1 MTVTDAP
8 TVRPDA
14 RLTQPLDRLA
24 GMLRRYVMAEVL
36 LLGAFLAVG
45 WLLLDVALDYGV
57 FAATNFDWVLEASAY
72 LRHFARAMF
81 LFICIFIGFGFAI
94 PLGFGK
100 SFSYSELAMVLEKRF
115 PDLLGERLIT
125 AVELAD
131 RVRAGRSGYS
141 TDMIDRTVEE
151 ASERVG
157 RVPLASVFNRRRLY
171 RKASLV
177 AGGGGLLVAIA
188 LTVGA
193 LTARAPTVSGAL
205 HAAKDFATIWG
216 ERNLLLRDTPWPRAA
231 YLEVL
236 EPSVAELRLGKDA
249 GAPRVRVR
257 AAEWVVAD
265 ASTRDGWRPL
275 RWDDLTPDLVGVA
288 VPRFVAVV
296 ADDDFPPGDL
306 ARAALGGSAMLS
318 AGRPVSIKANALGAM
333 TVDEV
338 ASAYGSDSE
347 QLAGVFAAL
356 TTLAAEPS
364 MGRTLRKLDSPDA
377 VTFRYAGLTR
387 PGAKSSLGTRG
398 EVRLTRD
405 PSGEFSADVT
415 GLKESVAY
423 TVRAK
428 DFRTDSR
435 EIVLVPPP
443 MLTRLSR
450 IESVPAYLYHPAP
463 VDAKGVRGRLLPTQ
477 LQVLAE
483 KEFSLTGERSVATVP
498 AGTEFV
504 LTGVAD
510 KPLTKVLV
518 NFKGRVPGLGT
529 ASLAVT
535 PNGDT
540 FTLRLASAVANSEF
554 DLVMI
559 DEDGVRAKRSVLIQV
574 TDDQPPQVELAVD
587 VLRKVG
593 NAYLCT
599 PRARVPFVKDSILR
613 DDTGLSR
620 VEYQFTAT
628 RLEAQAVVALQV
640 QAVAGVF
647 ASGPLLPNFGAVVS
661 PAASAVLAA
670 SLGQGVQ
677 RQFAALGVSP
687 FERAY
692 DALPKSTAE
701 GLAAK
706 LTVPPVNPEGADL
719 VKEVK
724 FNLDSDVFDLEV
736 ADAIFE
742 AQGRRMRVPDSSGE
756 VQPRYRLEL
765 NVVATDANVVSGPKT
780 GQNLE
785 PLRFTVV
792 SEADLLGEIT
802 KDEEASTAR
811 FDEALKN
818 LRTAQVKLNAEADRF
833 VASNIPPDILRA
845 SEYRAADI
853 AQHVA
858 KGRDLVQSVVGDYV
872 RLRREVETN
881 RCNDAVPRRYQNVII
896 GPLESVLAGEQKAT
910 EDSIDAF
917 REPLKEGQRPPDAA
931 IAAAKLTLDALIRR
945 LERVRRELGDTLSEG
960 KLREDLRK
968 IIENQV
974 VVSKAIEGISRK
986 GRERLFA
993 PEVRPVP
1000 AIVLAAGESRKITHE
1015 VDWKLFDK
1023 GELKLRLQVT
1033 AGSEV
1038 VVPAEVVAKDDRND
1052 FDYTVTAGKKPGV
1065 YALKIVPSVGPALEI
1080 ALTVK

>member
-24 GMLRRYVMAEVL
+24 AMLRRYVAVESALYLALLVL
-36 LLGAFLAVG
+36 G
-45 WLLLDVALDYGV
+45 WVILSVTLDYGV
-57 FAATNFDWVLEASAY
+57 FQATNFDWVLEASRTFREMPKLVLNAVILLGLFFGVSAW
-72 LRHFARAMF
+72 LRKRFTY
-81 LFICIFIGFGFAI
+81 
-94 PLGFGK
+94 P
-100 SFSYSELAMVLEKRF
+100 ELAMVLEKRF
-115 PDLLGERLIT
+115 SDLLGERLIT

-157 RVPLASVFNRRRLY
+157 RVPLATVFNRRRLY

-177 AGGGGLLVAIA
+177 AAGLALLLVFA

-193 LTARAPTVSGAL
+193 LNARAPTASGAL
-205 HAAKDFATIWG
+205 HAARDFATIWG

-231 YLEVL
+231 YLDVL

-265 ASTRDGWRPL
+265 ATTREGWRPL
-275 RWDDLTPDLVGVA
+275 RWGDLTPEFVGVA
-288 VPRFVAVV
+288 VPQFVATV
-296 ADDDFPPGDL
+296 ADDDFSPGDL
-306 ARAALGGSAMLS
+306 ARAAV
-318 AGRPVSIKANALGAM
+318 AGVVTLPLERPVSVKTNVLSGM
-333 TVDEV
+333 SVDQV

-356 TTLAAEPS
+356 TAMAGEPS
-364 MGRTLRKLDSPDA
+364 MGRTLRKLDPPDA
-377 VTFRYAGLTR
+377 VTFRYAGLTK

-428 DFRTDSR
+428 DFRTDPR

-450 IESVPAYLYHPAP
+450 VESVPAYLYHPAP

-498 AGTEFV
+498 AGTDLV
-504 LTGVAD
+504 VTGVAD
-510 KPLTKVLV
+510 KPLTKVVVTL
-518 NFKGRVPGLGT
+518 KGKVPGLGDGPLT
-529 ASLAVT
+529 VT
-535 PNGDT
+535 PAGDT
-540 FTLRLASAVANSEF
+540 FTIRLAAVAANADF
-554 DLVMI
+554 DIVMT

-587 VLRKVG
+587 ILRKVG

-620 VEYQFTAT
+620 VEFQFTVT
-628 RLEAQAVVALQV
+628 RLEAQAVVALQL

-647 ASGPLLPNFGAVVS
+647 ASGPLLPNFGAVAS

-670 SLGQGVQ
+670 SLGQGGQ
-677 RQFAALGVSP
+677 RQFAALNVSP
-687 FERAY
+687 FDRAY

-706 LTVPPVNPEGADL
+706 LAVPPGNPEAPDV

-736 ADAIFE
+736 ADAVLE
-742 AQGRRMRVPDSSGE
+742 AQGRRMRVPDASGE

-833 VASNIPPDILRA
+833 IASNIPPDILRA

-858 KGRDLVQSVVGDYV
+858 KGRDLVQGVVGDYV

-896 GPLESVLAGEQKAT
+896 GPLESVLAGEQKAA
-910 EDSIDAF
+910 EDSINAF

-931 IAAAKLTLDALIRR
+931 TAAAKLTLDALIRR
-945 LERVRRELGDTLSEG
+945 LEQVRRELGDTLSEG

-1000 AIVLAAGESRKITHE
+1000 SIVLAAGESRKITHE

-1023 GELKLRLQVT
+1023 GELKLRLEVT

-1038 VVPAEVVAKDDRND
+1038 VVPAEVIAKDDRND

>member
-8 TVRPDA
+8 IVRPDA

-24 GMLRRYVMAEVL
+24 AMLRRYVVVEFALNLAL
-36 LLGAFLAVG
+36 LALGWA
-45 WLLLDVALDYGV
+45 LLSVALDYGV
-57 FAATNFDWVLEASAY
+57 FRVTNFEWVLEASSEFRDMPRLILIAT
-72 LRHFARAMF
+72 LHFG
-81 LFICIFIGFGFAI
+81 LIFSVMWWVR
-94 PLGFGK
+94 K
-100 SFSYSELAMVLEKRF
+100 KFSYPELAMVLEKRF

-131 RVRAGRSGYS
+131 RARASRSGYS
-141 TDMIDRTVEE
+141 LDMIDRTVEE

-171 RKASLV
+171 RKASV
-177 AGGGGLLVAIA
+177 IIGGLGLLLAVTLA
-188 LTVGA
+188 VGA
-193 LTARAPTVSGAL
+193 VTARTPSLSGAL
-205 HAAKDFATIWG
+205 YASRDFATIWA

-257 AAEWVVAD
+257 AAEWVIAD

-275 RWDDLTPDLVGVA
+275 RWADLSRDFVGVA
-288 VPRFVAVV
+288 VPAIYFAP
-296 ADDDFPPGDL
+296 AQDDDFKAGDV
-306 ARAALGGSAMLS
+306 ARAAVCGVVTLPVE
-318 AGRPVSIKANALGAM
+318 RPVSVKANALTGM
-333 TVDEV
+333 TVDQV

-364 MGRTLRKLDSPDA
+364 MGRTLRKLDAPDA
-377 VTFRYAGLTR
+377 VTFRYAGLSR
-387 PGAKSSLGTRG
+387 PGVKSLLGTRG

-428 DFRTDSR
+428 NFRTDPR

-450 IESVPAYLYHPAP
+450 VESVPAYLYHPAP
-463 VDAKGVRGRLLPTQ
+463 VDAKGLRGRLLPTQ

-483 KEFSLTGERSVATVP
+483 KDFSLTGERSVATVP
-498 AGTEFV
+498 AGTDLV
-504 LTGVAD
+504 VTGVAD
-510 KPLTKVLV
+510 KTLTKVVVTL
-518 NFKGRVPGLGT
+518 KGKVPGLGDGPLT
-529 ASLAVT
+529 VAPA
-535 PNGDT
+535 GDT
-540 FTLRLASAVANSEF
+540 FTIRFAAVAVNAEF
-554 DLVMI
+554 DIVMT

-620 VEYQFTAT
+620 VEFQFTVT
-628 RLEAQAVVALQV
+628 RLEAQVVVGLQV

-647 ASGPLLPNFGAVVS
+647 ASGPLLPNLGALVS
-661 PAASAVLAA
+661 PAASAALTA
-670 SLGQGVQ
+670 SLGQGGQ
-677 RQFAALGVSP
+677 RQFATLGVSP

-692 DALPKSTAE
+692 EALPKSTVE

-706 LTVPPVNPEGADL
+706 LAVPPPNPESPDV

-736 ADAIFE
+736 ADAILE

-896 GPLESVLAGEQKAT
+896 GPLESVLAGEQKAA
-910 EDSIDAF
+910 EDSITAF

-931 IAAAKLTLDALIRR
+931 TAAAKSTLDTLIRR
-945 LERVRRELGDTLSEG
+945 LEQVRRELGDTLSEG

-1000 AIVLAAGESRKITHE
+1000 PIVLAPGESRKITHE

-1023 GELKLRLQVT
+1023 GELKLRLEVT

-1038 VVPAEVVAKDDRND
+1038 VVPVEVIAKDDRND

>member
-1 MTVTDAP
+1 MTTTDAP
-8 TVRPDA
+8 PVRPDA

-24 GMLRRYVMAEVL
+24 GMLRRYVVIESALNVALLVL
-36 LLGAFLAVG
+36 G
-45 WLLLDVALDYGV
+45 WVVLNVTLDYGV
-57 FAATNFDWVLEASAY
+57 FQAANFDWVLEASRSFREMPR
-72 LRHFARAMF
+72 LILNGIVLVGLLFAVSGWFRQ
-81 LFICIFIGFGFAI
+81 
-94 PLGFGK
+94 K
-100 SFSYSELAMVLEKRF
+100 FSYPQLAMVLEKRY
-115 PDLLGERLIT
+115 PELLGERLIT

-131 RVRAGRSGYS
+131 RDRASRSGYS
-141 TDMIDRTVEE
+141 GDMIDRTIEE
-151 ASERVG
+151 ASERIG
-157 RVPLASVFNRRRLY
+157 RVPLASVFNSRRLY
-171 RKASLV
+171 RKVAV
-177 AGGGGLLVAIA
+177 IAGGLGLLLAIT

-193 LTARAPTVSGAL
+193 FTARVPTVSGVL
-205 HAAKDFATIWG
+205 HAAKDFTTIWA
-216 ERNLLLRDTPWPRAA
+216 ERDLRVRDTPWPRAA
-231 YLEVL
+231 YLDVL

-265 ASTRDGWRPL
+265 GATLQGWRPL
-275 RWDDLTPDLVGVA
+275 RWGDLTPEFVGVA
-288 VPRFVAVV
+288 VPQFVATL

-306 ARAALGGSAMLS
+306 ARAALGGSVTLS
-318 AGRPVSIKANALGAM
+318 AGRPVSVKSNALNAL

-338 ASAYGSDSE
+338 ASAYGIDSE
-347 QLAGVFAAL
+347 QLVGVFSAL
-356 TTLAAEPS
+356 TAMASEPS
-364 MGRTLRKLDSPDA
+364 KGRTLRKLDAPDA
-377 VTFRYAGLTR
+377 VTFRYAGLNR
-387 PGAKSSLGTRG
+387 PGAKTSLGTRG

-428 DFRTDSR
+428 DFRTESR

-443 MLTRLSR
+443 MLMRLSR
-450 IESVPAYLYHPAP
+450 VESVPAYLYHPAP

-510 KPLTKVLV
+510 KPLSKVLV
-518 NFKGRVPGLGT
+518 NFKGRVPGLGS

-535 PNGDT
+535 PTGDT
-540 FTLRLASAVANSEF
+540 FTLRFAPAVANSEF
-554 DLVMI
+554 DIVLI
-559 DEDGVRAKRSVLIQV
+559 DDDGVRARRSVLVQV

-599 PRARVPFVKDSILR
+599 PKAFVPFVKDSILR

-620 VEYQFTAT
+620 VEFQFTVT
-628 RLEAQAVVALQV
+628 RLEAQAVVGLQA

-647 ASGPLLPNFGAVVS
+647 ASGPLLPNLGAVVS

-670 SLGQGVQ
+670 SLGQGGQ
-677 RQFAALGVSP
+677 RQFATLGVSP

-701 GLAAK
+701 SLAAK
-706 LTVPPVNPEGADL
+706 LAVPPVNPEAADV

-724 FNLDSDVFDLEV
+724 FNLDSDVFDLMI
-736 ADAIFE
+736 ADDLLE
-742 AQGRRMRVPDSSGE
+742 ARGRRMRVADSSGE

-765 NVVATDANVVSGPKT
+765 NVVATDANVVSGPKA

-792 SEADLLGEIT
+792 GEADLLGEIT

-818 LRTAQVKLNAEADRF
+818 LRTAQVKLAAEADRF
-833 VASNIPPDILRA
+833 VASNVPPDILRA

-896 GPLESVLAGEQKAT
+896 GPLEGVLAAEQKAA
-910 EDSIDAF
+910 EDAITAF
-917 REPLKEGQRPPDAA
+917 REPLKEVQRPPAAA
-931 IAAAKLTLDALIRR
+931 IASAKSTLDALIRR
-945 LERVRRELGDTLSEG
+945 LEQVRRELGDTLSEG

-1000 AIVLAAGESRKITHE
+1000 AIVLAVGESRKITHE

-1023 GELKLRLQVT
+1023 GELKLRLEVT
-1033 AGSEV
+1033 AGSGV

>member
-1 MTVTDAP
+1 
-8 TVRPDA
+8 
-14 RLTQPLDRLA
+14 
-24 GMLRRYVMAEVL
+24 
-36 LLGAFLAVG
+36 
-45 WLLLDVALDYGV
+45 
-57 FAATNFDWVLEASAY
+57 
-72 LRHFARAMF
+72 
-81 LFICIFIGFGFAI
+81 
-94 PLGFGK
+94 
-100 SFSYSELAMVLEKRF
+100 MVLEKRF
-115 PDLLGERLIT
+115 PELLGERLIT

-131 RVRAGRSGYS
+131 SARAARSGYS
-141 TDMIDRTVEE
+141 LDMVDRTVEE
-151 ASERVG
+151 ASERIG

-171 RKASLV
+171 RKAWLV
-177 AGGGGLLVAIA
+177 AGGCGSLAVIA
-188 LTVGA
+188 LMVGA
-193 LTARAPTVSGAL
+193 FTARVPTASGVL
-205 HAAKDFATIWG
+205 HAAKDFTTIWV
-216 ERNLLLRDTPWPRAA
+216 ERDLRVRDTPWPRAA

-257 AAEWVVAD
+257 AAEWVIAD
-265 ASTRDGWRPL
+265 ATTRDGWRPL
-275 RWDDLTPDLVGVA
+275 RWADLSRDFVGVA
-288 VPRFVAVV
+288 VPAVYF
-296 ADDDFPPGDL
+296 APTQDDDFRPADV
-306 ARAALGGSAMLS
+306 ARAAVCGVVTLPVE
-318 AGRPVSIKANALGAM
+318 RPVSVKSNALNGM

-347 QLAGVFAAL
+347 ALSGVFAAL

-364 MGRTLRKLDSPDA
+364 MGRTLRKLDAPDA
-377 VTFRYAGLTR
+377 VTFRYAGITR
-387 PGAKSSLGTRG
+387 PGAKSAGGTRG

-435 EIVLVPPP
+435 EIILVPPP

-450 IESVPAYLYHPAP
+450 VESVPAYLYHPAP

-510 KPLTKVLV
+510 KPLSKVHV
-518 NFKGRVPGLGT
+518 NFKGRVPGLGS
-529 ASLAVT
+529 ASLTVP

-540 FTLRLASAVANSEF
+540 FTLRFASAVANSEF
-554 DLVMI
+554 DIVMI

-620 VEYQFTAT
+620 VEYQFTVT

-647 ASGPLLPNFGAVVS
+647 ASGPLLPNVGAVVS

-670 SLGQGVQ
+670 SLGQGGQ

-701 GLAAK
+701 SLAAK
-706 LTVPPVNPEGADL
+706 LAVPPPNPEAADV

-736 ADAIFE
+736 ADAILE

-802 KDEEASTAR
+802 KDEEASTTR

-833 VASNIPPDILRA
+833 VASNVPPDILRA

-896 GPLESVLAGEQKAT
+896 GPLEAVLAAEQKAA
-910 EDSIDAF
+910 EDAITAF

-931 IAAAKLTLDALIRR
+931 IASAKSTLDALIRR
-945 LERVRRELGDTLSEG
+945 LEQVRRELGDTLSEG

-1023 GELKLRLQVT
+1023 GELKLRLEVT
-1033 AGSEV
+1033 PGSEV
-1038 VVPAEVVAKDDRND
+1038 VVPAEVIAKDDRND

-1065 YALKIVPSVGPALEI
+1065 YALKLVPSVGPALEI